1 MALLTAVFVGS
12 CRGHPNAP
20 TDALTFAFDFR
31 GGPQGFVAGFADY
44 PPADADIY
52 ELTADYRALPPPLA
66 SQSALFISGVNRSDD
81 LFMFFKGPIAG
92 LSPGGRY
99 IVTGSVEIATDTPA
113 GCFGGGWRAGR
124 KRLDQGGCDRHRTA
138 RYSRRLLPA
147 HEHRHRQ
154 SVRRRGTRRGAPAT
168 SPTPEAASR
177 RVSGSVRP
185 SRADQRRHR
194 SLYLPV
200 AGPGCCSAPTRDSRP
215 GRPST
220 SPGRRSPSRRCDR
233 RQRDGRSGVTST
245 RRDDGA
251 IRRLRRTVTSGGR
264 SVSARA
270 QDAASRLK
278 HGLDAFLTR
287 PQDRAHGLEA
297 RHREGR
303 GSLSSVFRNRARQ
316 AGRL

>member
-1 MALLTAVFVGS
+1 MPGWRLHCGTVALLTAVFVGS

-99 IVTGSVEIATDTPA
+99 IVTVSVEIATDTPA
-113 GCFGGGWRAGR
+113 GVFRGGWRAGR

-154 SVRRRGTRRGAPAT
+154 SVRRRGTRCGA
-168 SPTPEAASR
+168 
-177 RVSGSVRP
+177 
-185 SRADQRRHR
+185 RRHR
-194 SLYLPV
+194 QLQKLRAGASVGAQGLRGPTNADTDLYTSQWPGLAAV
-200 AGPGCCSAPTRDSRP
+200 RCRLGIRGPDGHLLHP
-215 GRPST
+215 GVGHLHADVT
-220 SPGRRSPSRRCDR
+220 GGGGGAT
-233 RQRDGRSGVTST
+233 DGR
-245 RRDDGA
+245 A
-251 IRRLRRTVTSGGR
+251 
-264 SVSARA
+264 
-270 QDAASRLK
+270 
-278 HGLDAFLTR
+278 
-287 PQDRAHGLEA
+287 
-297 RHREGR
+297 
-303 GSLSSVFRNRARQ
+303 
-316 AGRL
+316 